1 METFTHIDEYG
12 NARMV
17 DVSEKDVTSRRAEAE
32 GYIGMS
38 GECFS
43 LLQAGKHKKGDVLT
57 VAQVAGIMGTKQT
70 AGLIPL
76 CHSLALTGCK
86 LLFYPGERPG
96 EGKKDCYVR
105 AVCQVECSH
114 AGRKRLIENENCN
127 REQPDIPRRVSRP
140 HAGGSSCGLH
150 PYNPPAYRNAGPH
163 NAGKWM

>member
-76 CHSLALTGCK
+76 CHSLELTGCK

-105 AVCQVECSH
+105 AVCQVECTGKTGAEMEALTGVTTALLTVYDMCKAVDRSMEIT
-114 AGRKRLIENENCN
+114 GISLLRK
-127 REQPDIPRRVSRP
+127 S
-140 HAGGSSCGLH
+140 GGKSGD
-150 PYNPPAYRNAGPH
+150 YVRKEG
-163 NAGKWM
+163 

>member
-105 AVCQVECSH
+105 AVCQVECTGKTGAEMEALTGVTTALLTVYDMCKAVDRSMEIT
-114 AGRKRLIENENCN
+114 GISLLRK
-127 REQPDIPRRVSRP
+127 S
-140 HAGGSSCGLH
+140 GGKSDD
-150 PYNPPAYRNAGPH
+150 YVR
-163 NAGKWM
+163 KD

>member
-86 LLFYPGERPG
+86 LLFYPGERTG

-105 AVCQVECSH
+105 AVCQVECTGKTGAEMEALTGVTTALLTVYDMCKAVDRSMEIT
-114 AGRKRLIENENCN
+114 GISLLRK
-127 REQPDIPRRVSRP
+127 S
-140 HAGGSSCGLH
+140 GGKSGD
-150 PYNPPAYRNAGPH
+150 YVRKEG
-163 NAGKWM
+163 